1 MSQEPPPRDEPYVEP
16 VNGIVQPPTMPPP
29 DRPGRNTNQLQY
41 LIKTVMKAI
50 WKHHFSWPFQQP
62 VDAKKLNLPDY
73 HKIITHPMDMGT
85 IKKRLENNYYWSAKE
100 AIQDFNTMFTN
111 CYVYNKPGEDV
122 VVMAQTLEKV
132 FLQKI
137 EAMPKEEI
145 ELEPVTPKGGKKK
158 PRPPGKPAT
167 PSSALLHT
175 PVVGATAASA
185 ASTAATPR
193 APARP
198 HSSLSST
205 VSSTGGTTATNTPA
219 IPPIGTLP
227 PQTVPGSTNTTT
239 TAIAAGAGAALA
251 AAGTTVLPTAGI
263 LPSGAV
269 AGGSLVGA
277 NAALAASVSAAGAV
291 NSSLL
296 DASSG
301 AISGGGLNAAG
312 GVAGGIAPNSAT
324 ATAGAAVLSA
334 YHHSSVNSTGDA
346 VIPPQQPAKIKKGVK
361 RKADTTTPTANAF
374 EMTPYAQIDA
384 KSAKIATRRESS
396 RQVMNKKDL
405 AFQGSAYPLSPMA
418 VAGMAPGG
426 MGIAGGAGAGVPGA
440 VKNKEKLSD
449 ALKSCNEILKEL
461 FSKKHSGYAW
471 PFYKP
476 VDAELLG
483 LHDYHDIIKKPMDL
497 GTVKRKMDN
506 REYKSAPEFAADVRL
521 IFTNCYKYN
530 PPDHDVVAMGRKLQD
545 VFEMRYANIPDEPV
559 ANAHAAAAAAAHHA
573 FSSTTKRAGGV
584 GGGGGG
590 GGVGAGVDAS
600 DTSSDES
607 SDTENESNSDEERNA
622 KLKLLEA
629 KLLDLQEEMRKLMEE
644 ASNKKKAKKKLKEK
658 KKGGTGGVG
667 VGAAMA
673 GVGGVHA
680 QTGGVGGV
688 GAGVSVNAALV
699 ASANLHG
706 TDLATAMA
714 MGQLGAAGTVGSKGA
729 PLAAGLAGAAAVG
742 GTPGGKGNKV
752 KGQRGPKAGTTGG
765 GAPGAGGAAGANK
778 RTKGGAAAAS
788 GGGGAGAA
796 ANAGGA
802 PVRGNNK
809 KKPSQV
815 MNFDSEEEDTAKPM
829 SYDEKRQ
836 LSLDINKL
844 PGDKLGRVVHIIQ
857 NREPSLRDSN
867 PDEIEIDFE
876 TLKPSTLRELE
887 SYVASCL
894 RKKTHK
900 KPSGKSKDEQM
911 AEKKQELEKRLQ
923 DVTGQLGTS
932 KKTAKKDESSS
943 NKVEAA
949 PPTTRLSS
957 SSSSSDSSSSSSS
970 DSSSSDSSDSEAGD
984 IDNRPPRKKKCRD
997 SSGSN
1002 NVNNPTVAPITTTT
1016 VGPATAVTVGGGI
1029 GVNAIAGAASTS
1041 ITSTIAATQQQG
1053 VGVSATQQLQQQI
1066 QTAMAGAPATA
1077 AATAQ
1082 STNSLVPSMIAPTS
1096 QLNAITG
1103 GSATQ
1108 MSVPPTTAAATLAG
1122 AATDPA
1128 MSAVALLNNN
1138 NSSSSKT
1145 SLTPTSVGNP
1155 LLSATS
1161 SADVLSGPTASA
1173 ANSLTTL
1180 SNNMSAIASNG
1191 GGSNGPNDLS
1201 MPTASSAAALL
1212 ASSASVSSLS
1222 GSLLTTS
1229 QTNIG
1234 VNNNNNNNNS
1244 NNNNNNTTTTNIGG
1258 IRVAS
1263 NLHKLPPPTSM
1274 DVADA
1279 AGGIG
1284 GSLGI
1289 GTLAS
1294 SVAANLLPPPAAV
1307 VTAPSSMAASV
1318 VPSSG
1323 ASSLLTAGLKQI
1335 PQFDDPVEQ
1344 SLASLEQPLL
1354 SAVSGKSV
1362 ADNFLMNAHLLQQ
1375 QHQQQLTHGNHGQ
1388 NVAAQQ
1394 AFGALQQTHPH
1405 QQQQGSAQHAHAGNH
1420 HHMDLMSDLLS
1431 KNAVDNVAGMNGN
1444 HFPLMQLGI
1453 NEGLNNRISTMAAAV
1468 AAQQLQQAM
1477 AHQQQQHHQQQQQH
1491 VHNNGYNSA
1500 ADRALDSLALAGLGM
1515 PHGGAG
1521 GAGSIFDQ
1529 LNPMSSGS
1537 EFLAM
1542 VMTSSAA
1549 GMAGNLSLSSGKKDA
1564 ANALSLADH
1573 QQLLQSQPHPP
1584 LQQQQLQQA
1593 NKILITPKPIESMMP
1608 SPPEKKQHSQQQPQQ
1623 VAPPQQSPS
1632 DLKIPTSAA
1641 MGGANALSSNQAN
1654 FAQAFKSAHEQNLK
1668 NASSWSSLASA
1679 SSPQN
1684 TPTSNK
1690 PKPAMDSFQQFRNK
1704 AKEKADRQKLLEA
1717 AEKEQKRQKEAAEKE
1732 QQRKQHHKQPLGTLG
1747 LGGGV
1752 TGNGSSAVGGAGANV
1767 LGVGGVGSGSVGG
1780 VGGANSAGGV
1790 SGGGGHHTSASS
1802 AALSQASHSLGH
1814 GHGHVGHGHGHSV
1827 SSSGGGGHMHTTAG
1841 DVSMESGRKS
1851 VHDVTQVQNSR
1862 VDDIKASPQ
1871 GSGSPAGTAQQSP
1884 QDRAAA
1890 KRAELRRAEQER
1902 RRREAMAGQI
1912 DMNMQSDLMAAFEE
1926 SL

>member
-1 MSQEPPPRDEPYVEP
+1 MPQDPPPRDEPYVEP
-16 VNGIVQPPTMPPP
+16 VNGIVQPPTVPPP

-122 VVMAQTLEKV
+122 VVMGQTLEKV

-158 PRPPGKPAT
+158 PRPAGKPAT

-175 PVVGATAASA
+175 PATGSAATKAAATAA
-185 ASTAATPR
+185 TGGTPR

-205 VSSTGGTTATNTPA
+205 VSSTGGGATATTTPA
-219 IPPIGTLP
+219 IPPIGTMP

-239 TAIAAGAGAALA
+239 TAIVGGAGAALIT
-251 AAGTTVLPTAGI
+251 AGATVLPTGGI
-263 LPSGAV
+263 LPAGSV

-277 NAALAASVSAAGAV
+277 NAALAASVNATGAV

-296 DASSG
+296 DASGGSVNT
-301 AISGGGLNAAG
+301 AGGGIG
-312 GVAGGIAPNSAT
+312 GAPNSTPAV
-324 ATAGAAVLSA
+324 GAAVLSA
-334 YHHSSVNSTGDA
+334 YHSSVNSTADA
-346 VIPPQQPAKIKKGVK
+346 VIPPQQPAKMKKGVK

-374 EMTPYAQIDA
+374 EMAPYAQIDS

-405 AFQGSAYPLSPMA
+405 TFQGSAYPLSPMA

-426 MGIAGGAGAGVPGA
+426 MGVAGGVGGVPGV

-497 GTVKRKMDN
+497 GTVKQKMDN

-545 VFEMRYANIPDEPV
+545 VFEMRYANIPDESV
-559 ANAHAAAAAAAHHA
+559 ANAVAAVVAAAHHA
-573 FSSTTKRAGGV
+573 FSATTKRGGV
-584 GGGGGG
+584 GGGV
-590 GGVGAGVDAS
+590 GGVGDGS
-600 DTSSDES
+600 DSSSDES

-658 KKGGTGGVG
+658 KKGGTGVG
-667 VGAAMA
+667 VGATMA
-673 GVGGVHA
+673 GVGGAHA
-680 QTGGVGGV
+680 QTGGVGVV
-688 GAGVSVNAALV
+688 GAGVGVNAALV
-699 ASANLHG
+699 AGTNLHG
-706 TDLATAMA
+706 GDLAAAMA
-714 MGQLGAAGTVGSKGA
+714 MGQLGAGPVGVKGT
-729 PLAAGLAGAAAVG
+729 PLAAGLAGTAAVG
-742 GTPGGKGNKV
+742 VTPGGKGNKV
-752 KGQRGPKAGTTGG
+752 KGQRGPKAGAASGG
-765 GAPGAGGAAGANK
+765 TPGAGGAASANK
-778 RTKGGAAAAS
+778 RAKGGAAAA
-788 GGGGAGAA
+788 GAGGGAGATA
-796 ANAGGA
+796 GAGGA
-802 PVRGNNK
+802 APRGTNK

-949 PPTTRLSS
+949 PPTARLSS

-984 IDNRPPRKKKCRD
+984 IDSRPPRKKKPRD

-1002 NVNNPTVAPITTTT
+1002 NVNNSTIAPTSVGLNTATT
-1016 VGPATAVTVGGGI
+1016 VGSIGSNPAAV
-1029 GVNAIAGAASTS
+1029 STS
-1041 ITSTIAATQQQG
+1041 ITSTIAATQQAAN
-1053 VGVSATQQLQQQI
+1053 ATQQLQHL
-1066 QTAMAGAPATA
+1066 QTTMAGVPATGV
-1077 AATAQ
+1077 TTQ
-1082 STNSLVPSMIAPTS
+1082 STSSLAPPMTAPTS
-1096 QLNAITG
+1096 QLNAVTG
-1103 GSATQ
+1103 SGTQ
-1108 MSVPPTTAAATLAG
+1108 MSVTPSTAATTLAG

-1138 NSSSSKT
+1138 NSSKT
-1145 SLTPTSVGNP
+1145 SLIPTSVGSGVG
-1155 LLSATS
+1155 SALN
-1161 SADVLSGPTASA
+1161 AMSGATTIGGGTTAASA
-1173 ANSLTTL
+1173 AGTTAATTISNS
-1180 SNNMSAIASNG
+1180 SIANSG
-1191 GGSNGPNDLS
+1191 AAGSNGPNDLT
-1201 MPTASSAAALL
+1201 MPTVSSAAAALL
-1212 ASSASVSSLS
+1212 ASSASAASLT

-1229 QTNIG
+1229 QTNSG
-1234 VNNNNNNNNS
+1234 SNTSGN

-1263 NLHKLPPPTSM
+1263 NLHKLPPPTPM

-1279 AGGIG
+1279 AGIG
-1284 GSLGI
+1284 GLGI
-1289 GTLAS
+1289 GTLPS
-1294 SVAANLLPPPAAV
+1294 SVPNTLLPSAAV
-1307 VTAPSSMAASV
+1307 VTAPSSVVPAS
-1318 VPSSG
+1318 VPSSV

-1344 SLASLEQPLL
+1344 SLASLEQPLITAG
-1354 SAVSGKSV
+1354 SAKSV
-1362 ADNFLMNAHLLQQ
+1362 ADNFLMNAHLMQQ
-1375 QHQQQLTHGNHGQ
+1375 QQQQQQQPQQLTHGNHGQ
-1388 NVAAQQ
+1388 NAAAQQ
-1394 AFGALQQTHPH
+1394 AFGALQQS
-1405 QQQQGSAQHAHAGNH
+1405 QQQQQQQAAAQHAHAGNH
-1420 HHMDLMSDLLS
+1420 HHMDLMSELLS
-1431 KNAVDNVAGMNGN
+1431 KNAAENVSGMNGN
-1444 HFPLMQLGI
+1444 HFPLMQLG
-1453 NEGLNNRISTMAAAV
+1453 EGLNNRISTMAAAV
-1468 AAQQLQQAM
+1468 AAQHFQQAM
-1477 AHQQQQHHQQQQQH
+1477 AHSQQQHHQQQQQH
-1491 VHNNGYNSA
+1491 AHNNGYNSA
-1500 ADRALDSLALAGLGM
+1500 ADRALDSLALAGLGLS
-1515 PHGGAG
+1515 HAG
-1521 GAGSIFDQ
+1521 GAGTGSIFEQ
-1529 LNPMSSGS
+1529 LPSMGGS
-1537 EFLAM
+1537 HNEFLAAM
-1542 VMTSSAA
+1542 MMGGGAP
-1549 GMAGNLSLSSGKKDA
+1549 GMPGNLSLSGGKKDA
-1564 ANALSLADH
+1564 ANALGLSDH
-1573 QQLLQSQPHPP
+1573 QVAQQLLQSQPP
-1584 LQQQQLQQA
+1584 LQP
-1593 NKILITPKPIESMMP
+1593 NKLLITPKPIESMMP
-1608 SPPEKKQHSQQQPQQ
+1608 SPPEKKPHQQVQQ

-1632 DLKIPTSAA
+1632 DLKIPTAASLGSAS
-1641 MGGANALSSNQAN
+1641 GLGSNQAN

-1704 AKEKADRQKLLEA
+1704 AKEKADRLKLLEA

-1732 QQRKQHHKQPLGTLG
+1732 QQRKQHHKQPLGAIG
-1747 LGGGV
+1747 VGGGV
-1752 TGNGSSAVGGAGANV
+1752 TGNGNSAVGGTSANV
-1767 LGVGGVGSGSVGG
+1767 IGVGVGGGST
-1780 VGGANSAGGV
+1780 AGGV
-1790 SGGGGHHTSASS
+1790 SGVSGAGGGSGGAGHHTSAS
-1802 AALSQASHSLGH
+1802 AASLSQSAHAHGHSHGHVSH
-1814 GHGHVGHGHGHSV
+1814 GHGHAVN
-1827 SSSGGGGHMHTTAG
+1827 SSGGGHMHSTAA
-1841 DVSMESGRKS
+1841 DVNMESGRKS

-1871 GSGSPAGTAQQSP
+1871 GSGSPAGAAQQSP

-1890 KRAELRRAEQER
+1890 RRAELRRLEQER

>member
-1 MSQEPPPRDEPYVEP
+1 MSQDPPPRNEPHVEP
-16 VNGIVQPPTMPPP
+16 VNGIVQPPTIPPP

-100 AIQDFNTMFTN
+100 AIQDFNTMFSN

-137 EAMPKEEI
+137 ESMPKDEL

-175 PVVGATAASA
+175 PVSGGGKGSTVASAGATSA
-185 ASTAATPR
+185 TGGTPR

-198 HSSLSST
+198 HSALSST
-205 VSSTGGTTATNTPA
+205 VSSTGGGGTTSTTTPA
-219 IPPIGTLP
+219 IPPIGTVP

-239 TAIAAGAGAALA
+239 TATPGGAANAALAGAGA
-251 AAGTTVLPTAGI
+251 TVLPTAI
-263 LPSGAV
+263 LSASSI
-269 AGGSLVGA
+269 AGSGSLVGK
-277 NAALAASVSAAGAV
+277 NAALGTNVSAAGAV
-291 NSSLL
+291 NSSLV
-296 DASSG
+296 DASAAAGGGGSVNGASSG
-301 AISGGGLNAAG
+301 VGGASNTAAA
-312 GVAGGIAPNSAT
+312 VAAASAT
-324 ATAGAAVLSA
+324 VSA
-334 YHHSSVNSTGDA
+334 YHHSSVNSTADT
-346 VIPPQQPAKIKKGVK
+346 VIPPQQPAKMKKGVK

-374 EMTPYAQIDA
+374 EMPPYAQIDS

-405 AFQGSAYPLSPMA
+405 TFQGSAYPMSPMA

-426 MGIAGGAGAGVPGA
+426 MGVAGGAAGGVPGA

-497 GTVKRKMDN
+497 GTVKQKMDN

-573 FSSTTKRAGGV
+573 FSTTSKRGGASGVAVAGAV
-584 GGGGGG
+584 GGG
-590 GGVGAGVDAS
+590 DAS
-600 DTSSDES
+600 DSSSDES

-658 KKGGTGGVG
+658 KKSGAG
-667 VGAAMA
+667 VGAGGAMA
-673 GVGGVHA
+673 GVGGAHA
-680 QTGGVGGV
+680 QTGVGVVGTGVGV
-688 GAGVSVNAALV
+688 SAAMAG
-699 ASANLHG
+699 ANLHG
-706 TDLATAMA
+706 NDLAAAMA
-714 MGQLGAAGTVGSKGA
+714 IGQLGAGPTSGKGA
-729 PLAAGLAGAAAVG
+729 SLGAGLTGAVAA
-742 GTPGGKGNKV
+742 TTGGKGNKV
-752 KGQRGPKAGTTGG
+752 KGQRGPKAGASG
-765 GAPGAGGAAGANK
+765 GGAAGAGGTAGGNK
-778 RTKGGAAAAS
+778 RAKGGAAAANAAS
-788 GGGGAGAA
+788 GGAAGGVGGAA
-796 ANAGGA
+796 A
-802 PVRGNNK
+802 RGTNK

-900 KPSGKSKDEQM
+900 KPSGKSKDEQI

-943 NKVEAA
+943 NKVETV
-949 PPTTRLSS
+949 PPTNRLSS

-984 IDNRPPRKKKCRD
+984 VDSRPPRKKKSRE

-1002 NVNNPTVAPITTTT
+1002 NVNNSTVTPTSVSMLTSTSAVGNVGGNPTVSISITSSAAITQQTTNT
-1016 VGPATAVTVGGGI
+1016 TQQQPTTMAGVPATAVT
-1029 GVNAIAGAASTS
+1029 
-1041 ITSTIAATQQQG
+1041 TQ
-1053 VGVSATQQLQQQI
+1053 S
-1066 QTAMAGAPATA
+1066 
-1077 AATAQ
+1077 
-1082 STNSLVPSMIAPTS
+1082 SNSLTLPPVTTPTS
-1096 QLNAITG
+1096 QLNAACSG
-1103 GSATQ
+1103 AQ
-1108 MSVPPTTAAATLAG
+1108 LSVTPTTAATTLAG
-1122 AATDPA
+1122 AATDATMP
-1128 MSAVALLNNN
+1128 AVALQNN
-1138 NSSSSKT
+1138 NSSKT
-1145 SLTPTSVGNP
+1145 TLTPTSVGN
-1155 LLSATS
+1155 SAHNTIVGAS
-1161 SADVLSGPTASA
+1161 RMGGILAAPTASTGA
-1173 ANSLTTL
+1173 TTAISNSGTAG
-1180 SNNMSAIASNG
+1180 SIS
-1191 GGSNGPNDLS
+1191 GSNGPNDMTMS
-1201 MPTASSAAALL
+1201 TGSNTAAMHVAPSASAAAA
-1212 ASSASVSSLS
+1212 ASLT

-1229 QTNIG
+1229 QTNS
-1234 VNNNNNNNNS
+1234 NNSNSSSSNSSGGSS
-1244 NNNNNNTTTTNIGG
+1244 NNNNNNTTTTTNIGG

-1263 NLHKLPPPTSM
+1263 NLHKLPPTTSM

-1279 AGGIG
+1279 AGIAG
-1284 GSLGI
+1284 LGL
-1289 GTLAS
+1289 GTLSAASVANAVGMSTVGGLFPSVPAVVSAPS
-1294 SVAANLLPPPAAV
+1294 SVATVAPTAA
-1307 VTAPSSMAASV
+1307 T
-1318 VPSSG
+1318 
-1323 ASSLLTAGLKQI
+1323 SLLTAGLKQI

-1354 SAVSGKSV
+1354 TAAAGKSV
-1362 ADNFLMNAHLLQQ
+1362 ADNFLMNAHLMQHPQ
-1375 QHQQQLTHGNHGQ
+1375 QHQTQSLAHGGGSHGGQ
-1388 NVAAQQ
+1388 NTSAAQQ
-1394 AFGALQQTHPH
+1394 AFGNLQT
-1405 QQQQGSAQHAHAGNH
+1405 QQQPQQQIAQHSHASNH
-1420 HHMDLMSDLLS
+1420 HMELMSELLS
-1431 KNAVDNVAGMNGN
+1431 KGAADNVAGMNGN
-1444 HFPLMQLGI
+1444 HFPLMQLGLG
-1453 NEGLNNRISTMAAAV
+1453 EGLNNRISTMAAAV

-1477 AHQQQQHHQQQQQH
+1477 VHQQQQQHHQQQQH
-1491 VHNNGYNSA
+1491 AHNNGYNSA
-1500 ADRALDSLALAGLGM
+1500 ADRALDSLTLAGLGLS
-1515 PHGGAG
+1515 HAG
-1521 GAGSIFDQ
+1521 GAGTGSIFDG
-1529 LNPMSSGS
+1529 LPSMGGS
-1537 EFLAM
+1537 HNDFLAAM
-1542 VMTSSAA
+1542 MMGTGAT
-1549 GMAGNLSLSSGKKDA
+1549 GMPGNLSISGNKKDA
-1564 ANALSLADH
+1564 ANALGLSDH
-1573 QQLLQSQPHPP
+1573 HQMAQQP
-1584 LQQQQLQQA
+1584 LQH
-1593 NKILITPKPIESMMP
+1593 NKLLITPKPIESMMP
-1608 SPPEKKQHSQQQPQQ
+1608 SPPEKKQQ
-1623 VAPPQQSPS
+1623 VAPPLQSPS
-1632 DLKIPTSAA
+1632 DLKIPSS
-1641 MGGANALSSNQAN
+1641 MSLGSSSNLGSNQQN

-1704 AKEKADRQKLLEA
+1704 AKEKADRLKLLEA

-1732 QQRKQHHKQPLGTLG
+1732 QQRKHHKQPTGAIG
-1747 LGGGV
+1747 VGAGVGGGV
-1752 TGNGSSAVGGAGANV
+1752 TGNGSSTNSIAGSNVIAVPVSAFVGNVGVVGNTSVAGVGAGHH
-1767 LGVGGVGSGSVGG
+1767 
-1780 VGGANSAGGV
+1780 GAV
-1790 SGGGGHHTSASS
+1790 SS
-1802 AALSQASHSLGH
+1802 AALSQSAHSHGHSHGHSSH
-1814 GHGHVGHGHGHSV
+1814 GHGHAV
-1827 SSSGGGGHMHTTAG
+1827 SSSGGAHMHAAAA

-1851 VHDVTQVQNSR
+1851 VHDASQVQNSR

-1890 KRAELRRAEQER
+1890 RRAELRRLEQER